1 MASAISS
8 TIDVNSIV
16 SQLMELERQPLTSLS
31 KKESSLKAK
40 LSAIGNLKSAL
51 STFQTAVRGLS
62 DISKF
67 QAVKAAV
74 ADSAIASATGS
85 GSATPG
91 TYSLEVSK
99 LAQAQKLASAGQASA
114 STAIGTGTITF
125 DFGTIESGTLGTDG
139 KYTTG
144 AIFKSNGTGVKTVKI
159 DGTNNT
165 LSGIR
170 DAINS
175 AGIGVTASIVNDGG
189 TSPYRL
195 VLTQQTTGKTQSM
208 KISVDVDGGLKN
220 LLGHDPAGTQA
231 LSETMTAQ
239 NAEFKVDG
247 LSISKTTNT
256 INDVIPGV
264 TLTLNKS
271 NAGSPTN
278 IAVTRDTASVTA
290 AVNQFVTAY
299 NQINK
304 TLTGLSAYNAETKQA
319 SVLTGDA
326 TVRTIQ
332 TQIRGLLS
340 APVAGGGAF
349 SVLSQVG
356 VSLQKDGTLAV
367 DNSKLEKAIGS
378 NFNDIASLFA
388 AAGKAT
394 DSLVSFVSATDK
406 TLPGKYDINV
416 TSVATQGKLT
426 ADKIINALP
435 VTIGPGN
442 DTLEVTLD
450 GVKATI
456 KLKQANYNTVDEL
469 VQEIQSKVNGAKE
482 FVDAGSSVT
491 VTQTGGVLT
500 VTSSRYGSASTIS
513 IGGNGKENLF
523 GAAPEATGGADVVG
537 TINGVAARGSGQFL
551 IGADGDAS
559 EGLKLQIA
567 GTATGSRGS
576 VNYSRGYAYQFD
588 KLMDAFLDDEGAI
601 SARTE
606 GYNASLKSLDKQRQ
620 RINDMLEQTEKRY
633 RAQYTALDV
642 LLSNMTQTSNY
653 LTQQLA
659 GLSKNE

>member
-1 MASAISS
+1 MATSAVGSAL
-8 TIDVNSIV
+8 DVNSIV
-16 SQLMELERQPLTSLS
+16 SQLMQIEQQPLTSLS
-31 KKESSLKAK
+31 KKESSIKAK

-67 QAVKAAV
+67 QAVKATV
-74 ADSAIASATGS
+74 ADSAIASVSGS
-85 GSATPG
+85 GSAVPG

-125 DFGTIESGTLGTDG
+125 DFGTIKTGTLDPATG
-139 KYTTG
+139 KYSG
-144 AIFKSNGTGVKTVKI
+144 GSFESNGTGVKTVKI
-159 DGTNNT
+159 DSANNS

-195 VLTQQTTGKTQSM
+195 VLTQQSTGKTQSM
-208 KISVDVDGGLKN
+208 KISVSEDGDAALKS
-220 LLGHDPAGTQA
+220 LLNHDPAGTQG

-256 INDVIPGV
+256 VNDVIPGV
-264 TLTLNKS
+264 TLTLNKT
-271 NAGSPTN
+271 NAGSTTN
-278 IAVTRDTASVTA
+278 ISVARDTAAVTA
-290 AVNQFVTAY
+290 SINQFVTAY

-304 TLTGLSAYNAETKQA
+304 TLTGLSSYNAETKQA

-356 VSLQKDGTLAV
+356 VSIQKDGTLAV
-367 DNSKLEKAIGS
+367 DNSKLEKAINS
-378 NFNDIASLFA
+378 NFGDIASLFA

-394 DSLVSFVSATDK
+394 DSLVSYVSATDK
-406 TLPGKYDINV
+406 TVPGKYDVNV
-416 TSVATQGKLT
+416 TQPATQGQMIGQIVAPLT
-426 ADKIINALP
+426 VD
-435 VTIGPGN
+435 GSN
-442 DTLEVTLD
+442 DSLEVKLD
-450 GVKATI
+450 GTTVTI
-456 KLKQANYNTVDEL
+456 KLNHGTSINADTLAADIQAK
-469 VQEIQSKVNGAKE
+469 INGATE
-482 FVDAGSSVT
+482 FVSAGSSVT
-491 VTQTGGVLT
+491 VTNNAGALT
-500 VTSSRYGSASTIS
+500 LVSARYGSASNIS
-513 IGGNGKENLF
+513 LTGSIVTV
-523 GAAPEATGGADVVG
+523 APADVTDGKDIVG

-551 IGADGDAS
+551 TGADGDAS
-559 EGLKLQIA
+559 EGLKLQIT
-567 GTATGSRGS
+567 GTAIGSRGS
-576 VNYSRGYAYQFD
+576 VGYSKGYAYQFD
-588 KLMDAFLDDEGAI
+588 KLLDTMLASEGAI
-601 SARTE
+601 SARTD
-606 GYNASLKSLDKQRQ
+606 GYNESLKNLGKERE
-620 RINDMLEQTEKRY
+620 RLNDRLEQIEKRY

-642 LLSNMTQTSNY
+642 MLSNMSQTSNY
-653 LTQQLA
+653 LSQQLA
-659 GLSKNE
+659 SLSQNG